1 MQTQTSLLCNAD
13 GSQLE
18 EDKVSWLSKCAS
30 SLSCLMPTGKFKSV
44 SFASNSLVCGP
55 YMEQG
60 RREVF
65 LRPFQKGLNDMGK
78 ENSYV
83 FSFKS

>member
-1 MQTQTSLLCNAD
+1 MQTHTSLLCNAD

-18 EDKVSWLSKCAS
+18 EDKVASLSKCAS
-30 SLSCLMPTGKFKSV
+30 SLNCLMPTGKFKSV

-65 LRPFQKGLNDMGK
+65 LRPFHKGLNDMGK
-78 ENSYV
+78 ENSI
-83 FSFKS
+83 FFLK